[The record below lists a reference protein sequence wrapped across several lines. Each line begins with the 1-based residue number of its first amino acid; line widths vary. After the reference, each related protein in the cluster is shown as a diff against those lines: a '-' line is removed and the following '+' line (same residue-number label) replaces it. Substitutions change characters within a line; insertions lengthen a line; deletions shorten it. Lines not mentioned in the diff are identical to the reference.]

1 MKPDPAATP
10 GAAPGVASGAAP
22 AAISGAV
29 SSATPGTIPA
39 RGPGAPARTSARTPP
54 GTPSDAASG
63 AERFAARFPVV
74 WHVIEAEGLR
84 AARRFGL
91 LSAADLR
98 ALAGA
103 PACGANR
110 DDFAALA
117 LPGGDPAVL
126 RFQQMRDD
134 ALLPSLRGA
143 YAGRPDLWRAM
154 LDRRV
159 FFWADPARCRAFVR
173 ATRRERAR
181 SPGTPSRAEPVVL
194 AFDTAALLRAH
205 AARAAYSTFNTGST
219 VRGGKRAPRDEH
231 SFRPVAQYRGER
243 AAELVVEGGI
253 EPALLPPG

>member
-1 MKPDPAATP
+1 MRPDPAAAP
-10 GAAPGVASGAAP
+10 GAAPGATSGAAP
-22 AAISGAV
+22 ARIPGAT
-29 SSATPGTIPA
+29 ARTPA
-39 RGPGAPARTSARTPP
+39 RPSARTPQ
-54 GTPSDAASG
+54 DAVSG
-63 AERFAARFPVV
+63 AAAGAAAGAGRFAARFPTV
-74 WHVIEAEGLR
+74 WHVTEAEGLP

-91 LSAADLR
+91 LPAADLR

-103 PACGANR
+103 TACGANR
-110 DDFAALA
+110 DDFVSLA
-117 LPGGDPAVL
+117 LPGGGAAVL

-159 FFWADPARCRAFVR
+159 FFWADPARCRAFAR
-173 ATRRERAR
+173 ATRRERAKSR
-181 SPGTPSRAEPVVL
+181 GTPSRSEPVVL

-253 EPALLPPG
+253 EPALLPPV